1 MRKLTH
7 PELQA
12 RQAVALSENKKI
24 PLIVVLNQIRSL
36 YNVGSIFRTADGIG
50 VEKLYL
56 CGITPI
62 PPDTQITKTALGAE
76 KTVPWKFFEK
86 TLDAVKQA
94 KSDGYKIVL
103 LEQTQKSVWHQN
115 FQPDGPVCLVL
126 GNETAGVSDEL
137 LALADACIEIEMA
150 GLKNSLNVAV
160 AFGVVGY
167 DIRTKLIARGM
178 ELKGKTCSSL

>member
-1 MRKLTH
+1 MSRKLTH

-12 RQAVALSENKKI
+12 RQAATFSENKKI

-76 KTVPWKFFEK
+76 KTVPWKFFER

-94 KSDGYKIVL
+94 KADGYQIVL
-103 LEQTQKSVWHQN
+103 LEQTQNSVWHQD
-115 FQPDGPVCLVL
+115 FQPNGPVCLVL

-137 LALADACIEIEMA
+137 LALADTCIEIEMA
-150 GLKNSLNVAV
+150 GLKNSLNVSV
-160 AFGVVGY
+160 AFGIAGY
-167 DIRTKLIARGM
+167 DLRNKLIRSEGSVPSEAGD
-178 ELKGKTCSSL
+178 

>member
-7 PELQA
+7 PELQE
-12 RQAVALSENKKI
+12 RQQAIQSEAKKV
-24 PLIVVLNQIRSL
+24 PLIVVLNNIRSL

-76 KTVPWKFFEK
+76 KTVAWKFFEK
-86 TLDAVKQA
+86 AANAIKQA
-94 KSDGYKIVL
+94 KADGYEIVL
-103 LEQTQKSVWHQN
+103 LEQTHKSILYQN
-115 FQPDGPVCLVL
+115 FIPQKPICLVL
-126 GNETAGVSDEL
+126 GNEVAGVCDDLVSF
-137 LALADACIEIEMA
+137 ADHSIEIEMA
-150 GLKNSLNVAV
+150 GLKNSLNVSV

-167 DIRTKLIARGM
+167 ALRHKLARLAGSVPSA
-178 ELKGKTCSSL
+178 TRD